1 MINKILIRKA
11 KIEEL
16 SRINYVTNVAY
27 KSPFIKNGIVTK
39 AHQSKELKDD
49 FLSKK
54 VGIIVAI
61 SSGKIVGVQKYKELD
76 NKKLYIFQLAVL
88 KTFRGKGIGTQLLKE
103 TEKIAKKMRL
113 KIITLDCMK
122 EKHLP
127 EYYEKLG
134 YKIDQIKKQK
144 DYHIVYMSKTI

>member
-1 MINKILIRKA
+1 MKNKILIRKA

-16 SRINYVTNVAY
+16 SRINYVTNIAY
-27 KSPFIKNGIVTK
+27 KTPFVKNGIVTK
-39 AHQSKELKDD
+39 AHKSKDLKDD

-88 KTFRGKGIGTQLLKE
+88 KTYRGKGIGSQLLKE
-103 TEKIAKKMRL
+103 TEKIAKEKKLKM
-113 KIITLDCMK
+113 ITLDCMK

-134 YKIDQIKKQK
+134 YKIDEVKKQK
-144 DYHIVYMSKTI
+144 DYHMVYMSKTI